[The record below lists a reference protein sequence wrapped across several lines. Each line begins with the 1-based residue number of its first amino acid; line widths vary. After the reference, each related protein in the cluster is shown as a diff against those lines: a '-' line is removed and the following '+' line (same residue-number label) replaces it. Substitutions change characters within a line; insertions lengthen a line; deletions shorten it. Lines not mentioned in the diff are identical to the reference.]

1 VTSLTARLYSII
13 AVLLGLG
20 LLAAGVALNRDASRM
35 ATQSLEEEGRRELA
49 LVRLSAPTSE
59 IARGDLVAV
68 DGWADRAGTA
78 IGRRVT
84 VIDSAGRVV
93 GDSETRLESIRLME
107 NEAGRPEVQAALN
120 PGAGDTNRRTWTI
133 RRQLFY
139 IAEPL
144 SPAAAGT
151 HPAAVLR
158 ISIPVPQAYEF
169 ARRWQRHLWIA
180 VLTVFLAVL
189 IGGYFLAKRV
199 DSRLRGMREASE
211 SLGRGELAIRL
222 PVDAHDELA
231 ALARVLN
238 SMAENL
244 QQKLTELQA
253 ERDLSQAVIGN
264 LSEGVALLG
273 SDLTIRH
280 ANDRFW
286 ALVGADRP
294 SGAMIPRLASAR
306 QPHLEEI
313 VRQAV
318 RQGLALRREAAL
330 YVDERREYEITVLPI
345 RESPEA
351 GDWLLTIRDLKPE
364 RTMANLRREFVANV
378 SHELKTPLTSIRG
391 YAETLLQG
399 GLEDEGNRSRFVE
412 TIHAQ
417 AVRLE
422 ALVEDLLE
430 LADLERPD
438 AALEIKDW
446 NFAEIARE
454 MASAFEEVAE
464 RRGLELQLDA
474 PRDLHARVDR
484 NRIEVAMRNLLD
496 NAIKYTDA
504 GSVKVTVRAEDG
516 DVRVSITDTGRG
528 ISPEHLP
535 RVFERF
541 YRVDLG
547 RSRAFGGTGLGL
559 SIVKHA
565 IELHGGRVGVVSTPG
580 TGTTFWF
587 EVPANSPK
595 ADVGPRNGLS

>member
-1 VTSLTARLYSII
+1 MGAGIFRRDPDRRRPRSPAPRQAR
-13 AVLLGLG
+13 ARRRADPHGHRGGLRRRT
-20 LLAAGVALNRDASRM
+20 LREVARDVAHGASVFHHRR
-35 ATQSLEEEGRRELA
+35 APGPGTPGR
-49 LVRLSAPTSE
+49 
-59 IARGDLVAV
+59 
-68 DGWADRAGTA
+68 
-78 IGRRVT
+78 GRRVESRRLAHGDAVPRGGGKAGARARASFRSHFRDRARGPGRRGRLGGPRGNGDREARHRHRLRGT
-84 VIDSAGRVV
+84 RGGRLRDAPRIHTAHGKRGGSAR
-93 GDSETRLESIRLME
+93 
-107 NEAGRPEVQAALN
+107 
-120 PGAGDTNRRTWTI
+120 
-133 RRQLFY
+133 
-139 IAEPL
+139 
-144 SPAAAGT
+144 
-151 HPAAVLR
+151 
-158 ISIPVPQAYEF
+158 EF

-580 TGTTFWF
+580 AGTTFWF

-595 ADVGPRNGLS
+595 ADAGPRNGLS